1 MTIRVP
7 QKGGFFM
14 KRQNS
19 AKHFVLCVLCVLL
32 LFSFSACGGR
42 KAVKSDEVAGTSRKA
57 ASSSVLEK
65 RYDVILF
72 QKFEVDPQIEV
83 DYPGAVADCEKNAI
97 SELRSKNLFSK
108 VEREDAGMLHA
119 PQTLLVKPKVES
131 LRIVS
136 GAARFWG
143 GAFAGASDMVV
154 RLKMTDAASGIIV
167 HEKVLSTANNPFA
180 AAWVF
185 GNSDRSLPSDMGK
198 IISEHIASIMPAR

>member
-1 MTIRVP
+1 
-7 QKGGFFM
+7 M
-14 KRQNS
+14 KRQDS

-32 LFSFSACGGR
+32 LFSFSACGGG
-42 KAVKSDEVAGTSRKA
+42 KAVKSDEVAGTSQKA
-57 ASSSVLEK
+57 ALSSVLEK

-72 QKFEVDPQIEV
+72 QKFEADPQIEA

-108 VEREDAGMLHA
+108 VEREDAAMRHA

-143 GAFAGASDMVV
+143 GAFVGASNMIVS
-154 RLKMTDAASGIIV
+154 LKMTDAASGIIV
-167 HEKVLSTANNPFA
+167 HEKILSTANNPVA
-180 AAWVF
+180 ATWV
-185 GNSDRSLPSDMGK
+185 GGSSDRSLPSDMGK
-198 IISEHIASIMPAR
+198 IISEYIASIMPAK